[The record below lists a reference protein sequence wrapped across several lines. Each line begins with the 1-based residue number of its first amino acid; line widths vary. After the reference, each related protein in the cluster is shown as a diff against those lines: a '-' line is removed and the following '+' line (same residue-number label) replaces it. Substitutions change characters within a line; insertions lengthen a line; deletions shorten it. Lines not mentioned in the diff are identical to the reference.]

1 MSYGFLTESSLIPK
15 KAVPIKV
22 DASSVLD
29 LQAIVFQKEQAIR
42 EAKDS
47 DRKKVRCRLA
57 FPVPLSPRP
66 LIVPCTRVPCLPQ
79 KRGRAAELKGVKAP
93 ERNAGVDQRNAKDLA
108 DPRDPRNSEREAY
121 NRLLMKSKLYDKM
134 GRGPGGWRRGD
145 GASSASH

>member
-66 LIVPCTRVPCLPQ
+66 LIVCRVSASEAGPCCGAQ
-79 KRGRAAELKGVKAP
+79 GREGAGAE
-93 ERNAGVDQRNAKDLA
+93 R
-108 DPRDPRNSEREAY
+108 
-121 NRLLMKSKLYDKM
+121 
-134 GRGPGGWRRGD
+134 GRGPAQCEGLGGPARPAQLGEGSVQPPAHEVQAVRQD
-145 GASSASH
+145 G